1 MWCVAVRLDATNRAI
16 LNALQEDGRISNA
29 ALAARVN
36 LSPSACL
43 RRVRRLEESGVIAG
57 YVALLDPV
65 VLGRATDVFVEISL
79 ESQAEEVLDA
89 FEAVVADAPEVM
101 SCHLM
106 AGTSDYLVHVVVAD
120 VGDYER
126 LHRTHLAKLPGV
138 TTIHSSFA
146 IRTVHSGTAHRLPT

>member
-1 MWCVAVRLDATNRAI
+1 MALRLDPTNRAI
-16 LNALQEDGRISNA
+16 LNVLQEDGRISNA

-43 RRVRRLEESGVIAG
+43 RRVRRLEQDGVIDR
-57 YVALLDPV
+57 YVAVLDPAV
-65 VLGRATDVFVEISL
+65 IGRGTDVFVEIRL

-89 FEAVVADAPEVM
+89 FEAVVAGAPEVM

-106 AGTSDYLVHVVVAD
+106 AGTADYLVHVVVAD
-120 VGDYER
+120 VPDYER

-146 IRTVHSGTAHRLPT
+146 IRAVHSGTAHRLPT

>member
-1 MWCVAVRLDATNRAI
+1 MPVRLDATNRAI
-16 LNALQEDGRISNA
+16 LNVLQEDGRISNA

-43 RRVRRLEESGVIAG
+43 RRVRRLEESGVIAR

-146 IRTVHSGTAHRLPT
+146 IRAVHSGTAHRLPT